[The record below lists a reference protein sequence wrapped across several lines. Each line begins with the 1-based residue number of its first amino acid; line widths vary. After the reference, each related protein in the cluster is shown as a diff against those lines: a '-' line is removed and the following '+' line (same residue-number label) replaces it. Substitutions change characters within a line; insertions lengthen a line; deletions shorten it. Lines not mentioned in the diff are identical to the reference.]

1 MKSRFHYLILSL
13 VAFAFGVTVNA
24 PCATPGDTTCTH
36 FSFAVMGDPQPEE
49 PPAEEPQAFRES
61 LRDMRLLKPDA
72 IMILGDLIRG
82 FTDDSLLLRKEWEGF
97 LTTIRGFENPFFY
110 AVGNHDIWDEQSQKE
125 YLGHF
130 GRLYGS
136 SSVGS
141 VHFICLNSFELGNY
155 NRISREQLQW
165 LKSDLEAHRSA
176 RHIFVGVHA
185 PLWAFG
191 SASNWMDEVHPLL
204 THYNVR
210 AVFAGHWHIYQRS
223 DVMGGI
229 RYYITGGAG
238 GLMPESSDGTGD
250 FHHYMMVSIRG
261 DSVSYAVM
269 RPGSVLG
276 DDFVTRQ
283 SAAFFLRLS
292 DEAVGDPRLVLGEGS
307 GATTTISVPLN
318 NVFHKPLRGRVRWL
332 VTQPRFT
339 LDRYEQEFSLSPGA
353 RETMRFVLSAGSGNT
368 SAFLAQPRPRLE
380 CTLSL
385 GDSAIEP
392 PLAKELVVVR
402 TVSTVQPGRR
412 ITVDGDLA
420 EWPDSWPVRVAAR
433 EQVTLVPER
442 WTGPQESSGEFAL
455 ALGDS
460 EIFFGGR
467 VVDPDVFHARRE
479 AEPYQADAVSLY
491 IDARDSLEFQRRL
504 FTGGI
509 SLAVFAPE
517 SDVHQKAYW
526 ISVYPYDR
534 PMKGIRFASR
544 RTPDGYTVEA
554 SIPLREIPGL
564 RGKGQTVG
572 LDVCIDNLEANGNR
586 TRMLWNGIWANFMY
600 GNRYGRLH
608 LR

>member
-1 MKSRFHYLILSL
+1 MKTRFHFLLL
-13 VAFAFGVTVNA
+13 ALAAFAHGMTVNA
-24 PCATPGDTTCTH
+24 PCATPGDTSSTRL
-36 FSFAVMGDPQPEE
+36 SFAVMGDPQPEE
-49 PPAEEPQAFRES
+49 PPAEEPLAFRES
-61 LRDMRLLKPDA
+61 LRDLRLLKPDA

-82 FTDDSLLLRKEWEGF
+82 FTDDSLMLRREWEGF
-97 LTTIRGFENPFFY
+97 LTTVGGFENPFFY
-110 AVGNHDIWDEQSQKE
+110 AVGNHDVWDEQSQKE
-125 YLGHF
+125 YLRHF

-136 SSVGS
+136 STIGA
-141 VHFICLNSFELGNY
+141 VHFICLNSFALGNY

-165 LKSDLEAHRSA
+165 LKGDLEAHRSA

-191 SASNWMDEVHPLL
+191 SASNWLDEVHPLL
-204 THYNVR
+204 KQYNVR

-223 DVMGGI
+223 GIMDGI

-250 FHHYMMVSIRG
+250 FHHYMLVSVRG

-269 RPGSVLG
+269 RPGSVLS
-276 DDFVTRQ
+276 DDYVTRE
-283 SAAFFLRLS
+283 SAAFFMKLS
-292 DEAVGDPRLVLGEGS
+292 DEAVGDPRLVLDEGS
-307 GATTTISVPLN
+307 RATTTISVPLK
-318 NVFHKPLRGRVRWL
+318 NVFPKPLHGRLRWL
-332 VTQPRFT
+332 LSQPGFT
-339 LDRYEQEFSLSPGA
+339 LDRYEQEFSLPSGA
-353 RETMRFVLSAGSGNT
+353 SEDVHFTLTARSGNS
-368 SAFLAQPRPRLE
+368 SALLVQPRPRLE
-380 CTLSL
+380 CALSL
-385 GDSAIEP
+385 GDSAITP
-392 PLAKELVVVR
+392 PLTKELVVVR
-402 TVSTVQPGRR
+402 TATTVQPGRH

-420 EWPDSWPVRVAAR
+420 EWPNIWPVKVSAR

-460 EIFFGGR
+460 ELFFAGR
-467 VVDPDVFHARRE
+467 VVDPNVFHASRE

-491 IDARDSLEFQRRL
+491 LDLRDSLGFQQRS
-504 FTGGI
+504 FTSGI

-517 SDVHQKAYW
+517 SDAHQKAYW

-534 PMKGIRFASR
+534 PMKNIKFGSR

-554 SIPLREIPGL
+554 SIPFREIPDF
-564 RGKGQTVG
+564 RGKGGTVG
-572 LDVCIDNLEANGNR
+572 LDVCIDNIEANGNR

-600 GNRYGRLH
+600 ANRYGRLH